1 MLIPVVFVHVEREAG
16 FLFHAHN
23 RSQLEEMALML
34 MSSRFPDSDKSAA
47 VVDESFYCGYNGLIR
62 PIVSAGVSSVAI
74 AHIEDHVDV
83 I

>member
-1 MLIPVVFVHVEREAG
+1 
-16 FLFHAHN
+16 
-23 RSQLEEMALML
+23 

-62 PIVSAGVSSVAI
+62 PIVSAGVSGVAI